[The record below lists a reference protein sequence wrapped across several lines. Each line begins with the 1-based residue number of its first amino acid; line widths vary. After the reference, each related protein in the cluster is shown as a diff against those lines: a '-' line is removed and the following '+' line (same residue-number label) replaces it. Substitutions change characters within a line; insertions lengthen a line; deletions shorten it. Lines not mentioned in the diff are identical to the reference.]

1 MGEYECPIC
10 LELSGLNG
18 GILSK
23 CAHLFCLECLNEQIE
38 DKPECGLCR
47 ARFTKKDIIK
57 IDYVLKSKLLHKRH
71 LSEFEEF
78 KINGSKK
85 EEDDEKEN
93 EEDIKNMD
101 KYDEFVKKYSET
113 KCVTSKMKALLDRL
127 KYIKQHH
134 DGDKAIIFSN
144 FSNYFGI
151 IGKMLNEEKIKY
163 LQFHS
168 GLNRKKRA
176 KVLEEFKSSKDCR
189 ILLISA
195 KCASVGLN
203 LMTANHVIFLD
214 PRINAGLDNQA
225 IGRCWRIGQSKK
237 VFVTRLICKG
247 TIEEKILSL
256 QQEKESKA
264 QQANA
269 KNTNL
274 KSKAKLTET
283 DYDFIFDFKPD
294 SNI

>member
-1 MGEYECPIC
+1 MGP
-10 LELSGLNG
+10 
-18 GILSK
+18 
-23 CAHLFCLECLNEQIE
+23 Q
-38 DKPECGLCR
+38 
-47 ARFTKKDIIK
+47 T
-57 IDYVLKSKLLHKRH
+57 
-71 LSEFEEF
+71 
-78 KINGSKK
+78 
-85 EEDDEKEN
+85 

-101 KYDEFVKKYSET
+101 KYDEFVEKYSET
-113 KCVTSKMKALLDRL
+113 KCVTTKMKALLNRL

-264 QQANA
+264 KQGNA